1 MELVVQ
7 WKTLCLEQWNQKKT
21 SVRTFEEFANTPN
34 LVISS
39 NYLPISDMLVESPQV
54 VATHHLFLKHYIY
67 INYTAKKGQKRSWVF
82 QALSW

>member
-1 MELVVQ
+1 MKNIVSRAVKSE
-7 WKTLCLEQWNQKKT
+7 KT

-67 INYTAKKGQKRSWVF
+67 INYTAKKGQKRS
-82 QALSW
+82 